1 MRIKNIY
8 TLCLALCGLAVAAA
22 CSEGDND
29 HLIPTPKFEITQST
43 NIDLSAKGGEAT
55 VEFISEGAEIK
66 ASVDADWCRIKEIT
80 GNKVIVT
87 VDMNAGYPSRTAA
100 IILSDGQ
107 TSRKVAVLQQG
118 AVWIYDRN
126 ETMLYV
132 RDIAGDV
139 FVETSGTFPIEIDI
153 PEAAKQW
160 IAGEVTDTGFKLSVQ
175 ENATDSRRTVSF
187 KAKMNNR
194 EVEYTVI
201 QCCVADYMG
210 TWEGKTQVIGDDFG
224 ISGLFSLAGT
234 TIEKSETEGE
244 YLITVPMDDMLA
256 EGLVMEL
263 TAVYDKGE
271 FVVTTPLSQDIGIG
285 NGVNGSVIAADQDG
299 GLYLSADI
307 ALVPS
312 IKNGVVTLTYDD
324 AGLFFVIGFFKGSSY
339 QGHPILFPV
348 FTMQKSL
355 K

>member
-8 TLCLALCGLAVAAA
+8 ILCLALCSLLVVAA
-22 CSEGDND
+22 CSEEDND

-66 ASVDADWCRIKEIT
+66 ASVDADWCRIKET
-80 GNKVIVT
+80 TNNKVTVT
-87 VDMNAGYPSRTAA
+87 VDVNPEYPSRTAA

-118 AVWIYDRN
+118 AVWIYDQN
-126 ETMLYV
+126 ETRLFV

-139 FVETSGTFPIEIDI
+139 FVETSGTFPVELDI
-153 PEAAKQW
+153 PEATKQW
-160 IAGEVTDTGFKLSVQ
+160 ITGELTDTGFKLTVQ
-175 ENATDSRRTVSF
+175 ENTTDSRRTASF

-201 QCCVADYMG
+201 QCSVADYVG
-210 TWEGKTQVIGDDFG
+210 AWSGKTQVIGEDFD

-234 TIEKSETEGE
+234 TIEKSRTEGE
-244 YLITVPMDDMLA
+244 YLITVPLEML
-256 EGLVMEL
+256 GDGITMEL
-263 TAVYDKGE
+263 TAVYDKGK
-271 FVVTTPLSQDIGIG
+271 FVVTTPLRQPINL
-285 NGVNGSVIAADQDG
+285 NGGALNGYVIAADQDG
-299 GLYLSADI
+299 GLYLDADI

-312 IKNGVVTLTYDD
+312 IKNGVVTLSYDD
-324 AGLFFVIGFFKGSSY
+324 AGLYFVIGFFQGSSF
-339 QGHPILFPV
+339 QGYPILFPT
-348 FTMQKSL
+348 FAMQKFL
-355 K
+355 R

>member
-1 MRIKNIY
+1 M
-8 TLCLALCGLAVAAA
+8 T
-22 CSEGDND
+22 
-29 HLIPTPKFEITQST
+29 
-43 NIDLSAKGGEAT
+43 
-55 VEFISEGAEIK
+55 
-66 ASVDADWCRIKEIT
+66 
-80 GNKVIVT
+80 VT
-87 VDMNAGYPSRTAA
+87 VDVNAGYPSRTAA

-107 TSRKVAVLQQG
+107 TNRKVAVLQQG
-118 AVWIYDRN
+118 AVWIYNQN
-126 ETMLYV
+126 ETKLFV

-139 FVETSGTFPIEIDI
+139 FVETSGTFPIELDI
-153 PEAAKQW
+153 PESAKQW

-175 ENATDSRRTVSF
+175 ENTTGSRRTASF
-187 KAKMNNR
+187 KTIMNNR
-194 EVEYTVI
+194 EVEYTI
-201 QCCVADYMG
+201 TQCSVADYVG
-210 TWEGKTQVIGDDFG
+210 TWEGKTQVIGEDFG

-234 TIEKSETEGE
+234 TVEESKTEGE
-244 YLITVPMDDMLA
+244 YLITVPMDMLA
-256 EGLVMEL
+256 EGLTMEL

-271 FVVTTPLSQDIGIG
+271 FVVTTPLAQPISTSGMSG
-285 NGVNGSVIAADQDG
+285 YLIAADQGG

-339 QGHPILFPV
+339 QGYPILFPT

>member
-8 TLCLALCGLAVAAA
+8 ALCLALCGLAIAAA
-22 CSEGDND
+22 CSDEEND
-29 HLIPTPKFEITQST
+29 HLIPTPKFEIIQST

-55 VEFISEGAEIK
+55 IEFISEGAEIK
-66 ASVDADWCRIKEIT
+66 ASVDANWCRIKEIT
-80 GNKVIVT
+80 DKKVTVT
-87 VDMNAGYPSRTAA
+87 VDVNAGYPSRTAA

-107 TSRKVAVLQQG
+107 TNRKVAVLQQG
-118 AVWIYDRN
+118 AVWIYNQN
-126 ETMLYV
+126 ETKLFV

-139 FVETSGTFPIEIDI
+139 FVETSGTFPIELDI
-153 PEAAKQW
+153 PESAKQW

-175 ENATDSRRTVSF
+175 ENTTDSRRTATF
-187 KAKMNNR
+187 KPKMNNR

-201 QCCVADYMG
+201 QCSVTDYMG
-210 TWEGKTQVIGDDFG
+210 RWNGETQVIGEDFG

-234 TIEKSETEGE
+234 TVEESKTEGE
-244 YLITVPMDDMLA
+244 YLITVPMDMLA
-256 EGLVMEL
+256 EGLTMEL

-271 FVVTTPLSQDIGIG
+271 FVVTTPLAQPISTSGMSG
-285 NGVNGSVIAADQDG
+285 YLIAADQGG

-339 QGHPILFPV
+339 QGYPILFPT

>member
-8 TLCLALCGLAVAAA
+8 TLCLALCSLVIVAA
-22 CSEGDND
+22 CSDEEND
-29 HLIPTPKFEITQST
+29 HLILTPKFEIIQST

-66 ASVDADWCRIKEIT
+66 ASVDANWCRIKEIT
-80 GNKVIVT
+80 DKKVTVT
-87 VDMNAGYPSRTAA
+87 VDVNAGYPSRTAA

-107 TSRKVAVLQQG
+107 TSRKVSVLQQG

-126 ETMLYV
+126 ETTLFV
-132 RDIAGDV
+132 RDVAGDV
-139 FVETSGTFPIEIDI
+139 FVETSGTFPIELAI
-153 PEAAKQW
+153 PESAKW

-175 ENATDSRRTVSF
+175 ENPTDSRRTTSF

-210 TWEGKTQVIGDDFG
+210 RWGGKTQVIGEDFG

-234 TIEKSETEGE
+234 TVEKSETEGE
-244 YLITVPMDDMLA
+244 YLITVPMDMLA
-256 EGLVMEL
+256 EGLTMEL

-271 FVVTTPLSQDIGIG
+271 FVVTTPLAQTISTSGMRG
-285 NGVNGSVIAADQDG
+285 YLIAADQG
-299 GLYLSADI
+299 GNLYLSADI

-324 AGLFFVIGFFKGSSY
+324 AGLFFLIGFFKGSSY
-339 QGHPILFPV
+339 QGYPILFPT

>member
-22 CSEGDND
+22 CSDEEND
-29 HLIPTPKFEITQST
+29 HLIPTPKFEIIQST

-55 VEFISEGAEIK
+55 IEFISEGAEIK
-66 ASVDADWCRIKEIT
+66 ASLDANWCRIKEIT
-80 GNKVIVT
+80 DKKVTVT
-87 VDMNAGYPSRTAA
+87 VDVNAGYPSRTAA

-107 TSRKVAVLQQG
+107 TNRKVAVLQQG
-118 AVWIYDRN
+118 AVWIYNQN
-126 ETMLYV
+126 ETKLFV

-139 FVETSGTFPIEIDI
+139 FVETSGTFPIELDI
-153 PEAAKQW
+153 PESAKQW
-160 IAGEVTDTGFKLSVQ
+160 IAGELTDTGFKLSVQ
-175 ENATDSRRTVSF
+175 ENTTDSRRTASF

-194 EVEYTVI
+194 EVEYTVT
-201 QCCVADYMG
+201 QCCVADYVG
-210 TWEGKTQVIGDDFG
+210 TWEGKTQVVGEDFG

-244 YLITVPMDDMLA
+244 YLITVPLDML
-256 EGLVMEL
+256 GKGITMEL
-263 TAVYDKGE
+263 TAVYDKGK
-271 FVVTTPLSQDIGIG
+271 FVVSTPLAQPISVSGLKG
-285 NGVNGSVIAADQDG
+285 YVIAADQGG

-312 IKNGVVTLTYDD
+312 IKNGVFTLTYDD
-324 AGLFFVIGFFKGSSY
+324 AGLFFVIGFFQGSSY
-339 QGHPILFPV
+339 KGYPILFPT

>member
-8 TLCLALCGLAVAAA
+8 TLCLALCSLLVVVA
-22 CSEGDND
+22 CSEEDND

-87 VDMNAGYPSRTAA
+87 VDVNAGYPSRTAA

-107 TSRKVAVLQQG
+107 TNRKVAILQQG
-118 AVWIYDRN
+118 AVWIYNQN
-126 ETMLYV
+126 ETTLFV

-160 IAGEVTDTGFKLSVQ
+160 IAGEMTDTGFKLSVQ

-201 QCCVADYMG
+201 QCCVADYVG
-210 TWEGKTQVIGDDFG
+210 TWEGKTQVIGEDFG

-244 YLITVPMDDMLA
+244 YLITVPMDMLA
-256 EGLVMEL
+256 EGLTMEL

-271 FVVTTPLSQDIGIG
+271 FLVTT
-285 NGVNGSVIAADQDG
+285 
-299 GLYLSADI
+299 
-307 ALVPS
+307 
-312 IKNGVVTLTYDD
+312 
-324 AGLFFVIGFFKGSSY
+324 
-339 QGHPILFPV
+339 
-348 FTMQKSL
+348 
-355 K
+355 

>member
-8 TLCLALCGLAVAAA
+8 ALCLALCGLAIAAA
-22 CSEGDND
+22 CSDEEND
-29 HLIPTPKFEITQST
+29 HLIPTPKFEIIQST

-55 VEFISEGAEIK
+55 IEFISEGAEIK
-66 ASVDADWCRIKEIT
+66 ASVDANWCRIKEIT
-80 GNKVIVT
+80 DKKVTVT
-87 VDMNAGYPSRTAA
+87 VDVNAGYPSRTAA

-107 TSRKVAVLQQG
+107 TNRKVAVLQQG
-118 AVWIYDRN
+118 AVWIYNQN
-126 ETMLYV
+126 ETKLFV

-139 FVETSGTFPIEIDI
+139 FVETSGTFPIELDI
-153 PEAAKQW
+153 PESAKQW

-175 ENATDSRRTVSF
+175 ENTTDSRRTASF

-201 QCCVADYMG
+201 QCSVTDSMG
-210 TWEGKTQVIGDDFG
+210 RWNGETQVIGEDFG

-234 TIEKSETEGE
+234 TVEESKTEGE
-244 YLITVPMDDMLA
+244 YLITVPMDMLA
-256 EGLVMEL
+256 EGLTMEL

-271 FVVTTPLSQDIGIG
+271 FVVTTPLAQPISTSGMSG
-285 NGVNGSVIAADQDG
+285 YLIAADQGG

-339 QGHPILFPV
+339 QGYPILFPT

>member
-8 TLCLALCGLAVAAA
+8 ILCLALCGLAIAAA
-22 CSEGDND
+22 CSDGEND

-43 NIDLSAKGGEAT
+43 NIDLSAKGGEAAI
-55 VEFISEGAEIK
+55 EFISEGAEIQ
-66 ASVDADWCRIKEIT
+66 ASVDAKWCRIKEIT
-80 GNKVIVT
+80 DKKVTVT
-87 VDMNAGYPSRTAA
+87 VDVNAGYPSRTAA

-107 TSRKVAVLQQG
+107 TSRKVAILQQG
-118 AVWIYDRN
+118 AVWIYDQN
-126 ETMLYV
+126 ETKLFV

-139 FVETSGTFPIEIDI
+139 FVETSGTFPIELDI
-153 PEAAKQW
+153 PADAKQW
-160 IAGEVTDTGFKLSVQ
+160 IAGELTDTGFKLSVQ
-175 ENATDSRRTVSF
+175 ENTTGNRRTASF

-201 QCCVADYMG
+201 QCSVADYVG
-210 TWEGKTQVIGDDFG
+210 TWSGKAQVEGEDFG
-224 ISGLFSLAGT
+224 ISGLFSLTGT
-234 TIEKSETEGE
+234 TIEKSKTEDE
-244 YLITVPMDDMLA
+244 YLITVPLDMLA
-256 EGLVMEL
+256 EGIKMKL

-271 FVVTTPLSQDIGIG
+271 FVVSTPLAQPISVSGLSG
-285 NGVNGSVIAADQDG
+285 YVIAADQDG

-312 IKNGVVTLTYDD
+312 IKNGAVTLSYDD
-324 AGLFFVIGFFKGSSY
+324 TGLFFVIGFFRGSSY

>member
-43 NIDLSAKGGEAT
+43 NIDLSAKGGEAAI
-55 VEFISEGAEIK
+55 EFMSEGAEIK
-66 ASVDADWCRIKEIT
+66 ASVDAKWCRIKEIT
-80 GNKVIVT
+80 DKKVTVT
-87 VDMNAGYPSRTAA
+87 VDVNAGYPSRTAA

-107 TSRKVAVLQQG
+107 TSRKVAILQQG
-118 AVWIYDRN
+118 AVWIYDQN
-126 ETMLYV
+126 ETKLFV

-139 FVETSGTFPIEIDI
+139 FVETSGTFPIELDI
-153 PEAAKQW
+153 PADAKQW
-160 IAGEVTDTGFKLSVQ
+160 VAGEVTDTGFKLSVQ
-175 ENATDSRRTVSF
+175 ENTTGKRRTASF
-187 KAKMNNR
+187 KTKMNNR

-201 QCCVADYMG
+201 QCSVADYVG
-210 TWEGKTQVIGDDFG
+210 TWSGKAQVEGADFD

-256 EGLVMEL
+256 KGLTMKL

-271 FVVTTPLSQDIGIG
+271 FVVTTPLPQDIGIG
-285 NGVNGSVIAADQDG
+285 GGVNGSVIAVDQG
-299 GLYLSADI
+299 GDLYLSADI

-324 AGLFFVIGFFKGSSY
+324 AGLFFVIGFFKDGSY

>member
-55 VEFISEGAEIK
+55 VEFISEGVEIK

-175 ENATDSRRTVSF
+175 ENTTDSRRTASF

-210 TWEGKTQVIGDDFG
+210 TWEGKTQVIGEDFD

-256 EGLVMEL
+256 KDLVMEL
-263 TAVYDKGE
+263 TAVYDKGK
-271 FVVTTPLSQDIGIG
+271 FVITTPLSQDIGIG
-285 NGVNGSVIAADQDG
+285 NGVNGFVIAADQAG

>member
-8 TLCLALCGLAVAAA
+8 TLCLALCSLLVVVA
-22 CSEGDND
+22 CSEEDND

-66 ASVDADWCRIKEIT
+66 ASVDAGWCRIKEIT

-87 VDMNAGYPSRTAA
+87 VDVNAGYPSRTAA

-107 TSRKVAVLQQG
+107 TNRKVAILQQG
-118 AVWIYDRN
+118 AVWIYNQN
-126 ETMLYV
+126 ETTLFV

-160 IAGEVTDTGFKLSVQ
+160 ITGEMTDTGFKLSVQ
-175 ENATDSRRTVSF
+175 ENTTNSRRTVSF

-201 QCCVADYMG
+201 QCCVADYVG
-210 TWEGKTQVIGDDFG
+210 TWEGKTQVIGEDFG

-244 YLITVPMDDMLA
+244 YLITVPLDMLSD
-256 EGLVMEL
+256 GMTMGL
-263 TAVYDKGE
+263 TAVYDEGA
-271 FVVTTPLSQDIGIG
+271 FVVTTPLPQDIGIG
-285 NGVNGSVIAADQDG
+285 GGVNGSVIAASQDG
-299 GLYLSADI
+299 DLYLKATI